1 MKRKILFLTQKTL
14 AQEVNVTADGYAE
27 GTISKDIDR
36 KGVENESETENFI
49 TEAALSEEL
58 DLNFGVSNSD
68 NISDFEQAGST
79 DTELEKGV
87 QVDSPTEIVSE
98 NSAADIEIGPR
109 SDTLN
114 AEIGQS
120 ENSPAEKDVLA
131 TIEFQT
137 TTNLVN
143 GDEFKSENG
152 LEPADVNATKL
163 AKVKEEIKDN
173 TVTVELTTLDTSET
187 TTEAMTSS
195 LNKTDEVKVTESS
208 SDDLTLTEES
218 QTENASD
225 PTTEMTEESV
235 TKNDSTTTS
244 APTQNLCATL
254 GTFAAENDCR
264 SYFTCTPSAIGELQ
278 IQPKNCPNGQAFDT
292 TLLHCSRDLSPCTG
306 IFHCN
311 AEGTF
316 AASTDNSSYYWCV
329 ASRLSARLRVYHVK
343 CGNGQ
348 IFTPELGKCFV
359 DMTSLHDLSLNY
371 DLYLSKS
378 PDEECVREEVKIMKA
393 EEKVKLKE
401 AKLREKIQRKY
412 EKELLKKAEKEAKE
426 QAKLQGISLEEEV
439 NFNCTQVGSF
449 AAVAESF
456 YDYFVCLSKKGDY
469 KAVGMKCADSQSF
482 SAAKGFCTL

>member
-1 MKRKILFLTQKTL
+1 MKRKILLLTQKTL
-14 AQEVNVTADGYAE
+14 AQEVNLTADGYGE

-36 KGVENESETENFI
+36 KGVEIESETENFI
-49 TEAALSEEL
+49 TEGA
-58 DLNFGVSNSD
+58 LNFGVSNSD
-68 NISDFEQAGST
+68 NVPNFEQAESV
-79 DTELEKGV
+79 DTELEIGV
-87 QVDSPTEIVSE
+87 QVDSPSEFVSE
-98 NSAADIEIGPR
+98 NIAADIEIE
-109 SDTLN
+109 SQSYTLN
-114 AEIGQS
+114 AEIGQT
-120 ENSPAEKDVLA
+120 EDSPDEKNVLA
-131 TIEFQT
+131 TVALQT

-143 GDEFKSENG
+143 GDEFKRENG
-152 LEPADVNATKL
+152 LELDDVNATKL
-163 AKVKEEIKDN
+163 AKGIEVKDN
-173 TVTVELTTLDTSET
+173 TVTVELTILDTSET
-187 TTEAMTSS
+187 TTEAVSNS
-195 LNKTDEVKVTESS
+195 LNNTDEVKVTESS
-208 SDDLTLTEES
+208 SDVTLTEEP
-218 QTENASD
+218 QTEIASD
-225 PTTEMTEESV
+225 HTTETPEESV
-235 TKNDSTTTS
+235 TKNDNTTTE
-244 APTQNLCATL
+244 APRIPTQKLCATL

-278 IQPKNCPNGQAFDT
+278 IQPKNCPNGQAFDR
-292 TLLHCSRDLSPCTG
+292 TLLRCSRDLSPCTG
-306 IFHCN
+306 IFYCN

-329 ASRLSARLRVYHVK
+329 ASRLSNGLRVYHVK

-426 QAKLQGISLEEEV
+426 QAKLQGISLEEQV

-449 AAVAESF
+449 AAAAENF
-456 YDYFVCLSKKGDY
+456 YDYIVCLSKKGDY

-482 SAAKGFCTL
+482 SAAKGFCTLYH